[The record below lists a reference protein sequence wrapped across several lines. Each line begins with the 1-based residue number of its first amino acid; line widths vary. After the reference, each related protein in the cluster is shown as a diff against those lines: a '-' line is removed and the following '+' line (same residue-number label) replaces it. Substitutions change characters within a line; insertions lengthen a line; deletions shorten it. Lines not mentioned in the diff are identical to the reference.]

1 MHLKIPSD
9 EAIGQQLRVIAQAVA
24 VIAVAF
30 YIAGHTLG
38 SAIHWLSLN
47 LTQLPAHAID
57 QLTTDHASAHSPVR
71 HSNGNHRVSAR
82 GSRQPKPQPKHS
94 KSVGFKL

>member
-9 EAIGQQLRVIAQAVA
+9 EAIGQQLRVIAHAIA
-24 VIAVAF
+24 VIAVVF

-38 SAIHWLSLN
+38 AAIHWLSAN
-47 LTQLPAHAID
+47 LTHLPAHAID
-57 QLTTDHASAHSPVR
+57 QLTTDHDPAHSPAADPN
-71 HSNGNHRVSAR
+71 SNHRPSAS

-94 KSVGFKL
+94 GVGFA

>member
-9 EAIGQQLRVIAQAVA
+9 EAIGQQLRVIAQAIA
-24 VIAVAF
+24 VIVVAF
-30 YIAGHTLG
+30 YIAGHTFG

-47 LTQLPAHAID
+47 LTRLPAHAID
-57 QLTTDHASAHSPVR
+57 QLTADHASAHPPVR
-71 HSNGNHRVSAR
+71 HPNGNHRVS
-82 GSRQPKPQPKHS
+82 SRRSRKPQPKHS